1 MNYPVNKKQALGN
14 TLRIGMAGPIS
25 TMALADLLNSP
36 QEAATLP
43 PGLGGTMVN
52 HLIRELHS
60 RGHEVTVFT
69 LDPDVSQTV
78 SAEGER
84 IKILY
89 GPFRPQRAR
98 DFFRHERSWLRAT
111 MVSEA
116 PDLIHAHWA
125 YEYALAARGSG
136 LPYLISM
143 RDAPLKVLKF
153 NLAPYRIVRTLM
165 AYRAVLGAKKV
176 VANSPYIAEHLKRWM
191 FYRKPVEIVPN
202 GTPES
207 LFSDCRQQKREQPAA
222 VIATILSGWGP
233 LKNGEAAIR
242 CLALLHQ
249 RGKKARLIM
258 FGEDYDNSGPAY
270 QVACKLGVE
279 KYIEFPGKLPF
290 ANLMRRLGEEVDVV
304 LHPALEES
312 FGNVLVEAMAKC
324 IPVVG
329 GENSGAVPWVLGEGR
344 GGLLVDVSNPEAI
357 AEALEQLL
365 ASEDM
370 RGSLASAGHAW
381 ARSHFHITQI
391 ARSYETIYGNVLRH
405 SR

>member
-1 MNYPVNKKQALGN
+1 MSTVPQQEGN
-14 TLRIGMAGPIS
+14 PEQTLHIGMAGPVS
-25 TMALADLLNSP
+25 TGEIADLLSLSGDVMN
-36 QEAATLP
+36 LP
-43 PGLGGTMVN
+43 SGLGGTMVN

-60 RGHEVTVFT
+60 RGHQLTVFT
-69 LDPDVSQTV
+69 LDPSVSETV
-78 SAEGER
+78 IAEGER
-84 IKILY
+84 LKVLY
-89 GPFRPQRAR
+89 GPFRQKRAR
-98 DFFRHERSWLRAT
+98 DFFRLERTWLRTA
-111 MVSEA
+111 MRIEA
-116 PDLIHAHWA
+116 PDLVHAHWA
-125 YEYALAARGSG
+125 YEYALAARRSG

-165 AYRAVLGAKKV
+165 AYRAILGAKKV

-207 LFSDCRQQKREQPAA
+207 LFSDCPRKTREKPTA
-222 VIATILSGWGP
+222 VIATILSGWGS

-242 CLALLHQ
+242 SLALLHQ
-249 RGKKARLIM
+249 RGEKSRLIM
-258 FGEDYDNSGPAY
+258 FGEDYDNNGPAY
-270 QVACKLGVE
+270 RLACQLGVE
-279 KYIEFPGKLPF
+279 QHIEFPGRLPF
-290 ANLMRRLGEEVDVV
+290 TDLMKRLREEVDIV

-329 GENSGAVPWVLGEGR
+329 GENSGAVPWVLGGGR

-365 ASEDM
+365 TSRKKRE
-370 RGSLASAGHAW
+370 SLATAGHSW
-381 ARSHFHITQI
+381 AKSRFHITQI
-391 ARSYETIYGNVLRH
+391 ARSYEAIYENVLGR